1 MLQSICKTI
10 YTKMICKIL
19 VSWST
24 SESVCRDRVIGL
36 KIKVKLLFSKM
47 IKINDQHGAPMRI
60 NWIILGFL
68 SYVHLAALPGLY
80 YLTTL
85 KWQTLLLTSQTL
97 FWSAI
102 GVTGGLHRLWSHR
115 SYKAHWSIRS
125 WLMFCT
131 SLANQGT
138 IYHWT
143 RDHRVHHKNSE
154 TDADPHNVRYI

>member
-1 MLQSICKTI
+1 
-10 YTKMICKIL
+10 
-19 VSWST
+19 
-24 SESVCRDRVIGL
+24 
-36 KIKVKLLFSKM
+36 M
-47 IKINDQHGAPMRI
+47 IKINDQHGTPIRI

-115 SYKAHWSIRS
+115 SYKAHWSIRT

-131 SLANQGT
+131 SIANQGT

-154 TDADPHNVRYI
+154 TDADPHNVR